1 MSNAQTIADLTV
13 SHSMAV
19 LGSLLPGA
27 VPTPYA
33 SLMPYVLDE
42 TGSPLLLISG
52 LAVHTQNIHAH
63 KAVSLLVDGT
73 GGYEDRLAGPR
84 TTLVGTVA
92 KVDKAAF
99 KDHYVARHA
108 SAALYYDFSDFELYR
123 MTIERAHLV
132 AGFGKVHWV
141 EGNDLRTAI
150 LAKLAA

>member
-1 MSNAQTIADLTV
+1 MSNAQTIAELTT
-13 SHSMAV
+13 SNSIAV
-19 LGSLLPGA
+19 LGSLLPGE

-42 TGSPLLLISG
+42 SGAPLLLISG

-84 TTLVGTVA
+84 STLVGQVE
-92 KVDKAAF
+92 KVEKASF
-99 KDHYVARHA
+99 KDHYIARHP
-108 SAALYYDFSDFELYR
+108 SAAMYYDFNDFELYR

-132 AGFGKVHWV
+132 AGFGRVHWV
-141 EGNDLRTAI
+141 EGDAVRAAI
-150 LAKLAA
+150 IDSLAA

>member
-13 SHSMAV
+13 TQSMAV
-19 LGSLLPGA
+19 LGSLLPGEI
-27 VPTPYA
+27 PTPYA

-42 TGSPLLLISG
+42 SGAPLLLISG

-73 GGYEDRLAGPR
+73 GGFEDRLAGPR
-84 TTLVGTVA
+84 STLVGTVA
-92 KVDKAAF
+92 KADKAKF
-99 KDHYVARHA
+99 KDHYVARHP
-108 SAALYYDFSDFELYR
+108 SAAMYYDFNDFELYR

-141 EGNDLRTAI
+141 EGEDLRSAI